1 MARRIQESK
10 SSVKSRIIDA
20 AWGLFSEKGFE
31 ATTLNDIIE
40 AAGVAKGTFYYY
52 FRGKDSLLTTL
63 SVILDNYYAEL
74 DKELKENAHPWRQF
88 WCEDAFKSQLAK
100 GYGFNGIPRFI
111 FIDKNGKLIAGD
123 APKPSSENIIEYI
136 ESKLA
141 LSDK

>member
-1 MARRIQESK
+1 MSNLDHNG
-10 SSVKSRIIDA
+10 IDQLTKGA
-20 AWGLFSEKGFE
+20 KIYFIGIGGISMSGL
-31 ATTLNDIIE
+31 AL
-40 AAGVAKGTFYYY
+40 
-52 FRGKDSLLTTL
+52 
-63 SVILDNYYAEL
+63 
-74 DKELKENAHPWRQF
+74 
-88 WCEDAFKSQLAK
+88 LAK

>member
-1 MARRIQESK
+1 MAEMPYFAKVVEHFKNDNRIEFIAIS
-10 SSVKSRIIDA
+10 
-20 AWGLFSEKGFE
+20 F
-31 ATTLNDIIE
+31 
-40 AAGVAKGTFYYY
+40 
-52 FRGKDSLLTTL
+52 DS
-63 SVILDNYYAEL
+63 DKKRL